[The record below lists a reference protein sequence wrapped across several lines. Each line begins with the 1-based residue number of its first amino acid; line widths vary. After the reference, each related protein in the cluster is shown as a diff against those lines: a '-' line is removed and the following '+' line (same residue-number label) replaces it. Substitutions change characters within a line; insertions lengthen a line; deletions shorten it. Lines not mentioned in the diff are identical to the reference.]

1 MRTLR
6 VVHVLKEAILPS
18 HDAAAVN
25 MTMKLTAP
33 RIVGARILLNI
44 PSSRHMVDQMM
55 KSLRR
60 ELDEVKNTMK
70 GKPAMNLYGML
81 GRIDSPFTSIV
92 LEDPLDHIGAF
103 KTILNLQQTPDK
115 VICRSFPTTLKGV
128 TKVWFSK
135 LPTSSITNFE

>member
-44 PSSRHMVDQMM
+44 PSNRHMVDQMM

-60 ELDEVKNTMK
+60 ELDEVKNTTRR
-70 GKPAMNLYGML
+70 KPAMNLYGML
-81 GRIDSPFTSIV
+81 DRIDSPFTSIV
-92 LEDPLDHIGAF
+92 LESPLPSKFCLPQLEFYDGVKDPLDHIGAF
-103 KTILNLQQTPDK
+103 KTILNLQ
-115 VICRSFPTTLKGV
+115 
-128 TKVWFSK
+128 
-135 LPTSSITNFE
+135 